1 MRMLLFSTYDV
12 FDREIDFFSR
22 KNLILVEKF
31 NQKIS
36 IWNIFSIYTKK
47 WRNIKNIRKNV
58 KNFEM

>member
-47 WRNIKNIRKNV
+47 MKKY
-58 KNFEM
+58 